1 MDDRGQPDGGV
12 PDVGGGRGVGH
23 PTDPRAGYARNGPVD
38 RDRHGGPGGIG
49 DGRTMPHINLPEGVP
64 GIRSL
69 FEFRPETA
77 RPLLE
82 LVEVLLRD
90 ESTLTRGERELI
102 ASYVSRLNECRFCEM
117 THSSFAALQLDG
129 DWGLVESV
137 KDDPAGTAVSDK
149 LRALLAIA
157 GSVQR
162 GGREVTSDEVAAAR
176 AQGATDVEIHDTV
189 LIAAAFCMFNRYV
202 DGLATWTPD
211 DPAAYLPRARI
222 LVEHGYLAPVPYP
235 QAPVD

>member
-1 MDDRGQPDGGV
+1 
-12 PDVGGGRGVGH
+12 
-23 PTDPRAGYARNGPVD
+23 
-38 RDRHGGPGGIG
+38 
-49 DGRTMPHINLPEGVP
+49 MPHIDVAPGVP

-82 LVEVLLRD
+82 LAEALLRGD
-90 ESTLTRGERELI
+90 SSLGMGERELI

-117 THSSFAALQLDG
+117 SHSSFAALQLDDG
-129 DWGLVESV
+129 WDLVESV
-137 KDDPAGTAVSDK
+137 KDDPSAAPISDK

-157 GSVQR
+157 AAAQR
-162 GGREVTSDEVAAAR
+162 GGRQVTDALVAAAR

-202 DGLATWTPD
+202 DGLATLTPT
-211 DPAAYLPRARI
+211 DPAAYDQMGQRMAKQ
-222 LVEHGYLAPVPYP
+222 GYVQRP
-235 QAPVD
+235 